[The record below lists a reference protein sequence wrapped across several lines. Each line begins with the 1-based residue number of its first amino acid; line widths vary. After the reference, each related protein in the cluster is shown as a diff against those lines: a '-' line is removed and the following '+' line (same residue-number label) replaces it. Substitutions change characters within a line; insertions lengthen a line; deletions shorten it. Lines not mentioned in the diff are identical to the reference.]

1 MNTSN
6 RDLQQKNTRQAGLPI
21 ESIIK
26 RAIAYWP
33 LVLLALILSYIVAE
47 LYLRYTPKV
56 HKVQARLVINDDD
69 QGQSTNLLRFQLDG
83 SGYYNEVEK
92 EVELLKSR
100 SIIAEVVKQLSLQ
113 ARISQEGNVITSELY
128 GAKSPVRL
136 TIYEP
141 NKVLQNVVGPLQ
153 VSKDNKV
160 QYNGVTY
167 PADSII
173 NSPFGLIK
181 WTVTGEVV
189 PEDKINLDI
198 ITLKQAVNVVRGYLS
213 VVPINKQSAIIDI
226 IVTERIPERG
236 VDFITALLEVY
247 NKNYVEFK
255 RRIAQNTVG
264 FIDERLTLLATE
276 LSSIEK
282 NLEDFKSKSGVIDLS
297 YEGQLFLSR
306 VSEYDQQISQIDVQL
321 QVLKELRAY
330 VARRNNEEKPVPATL
345 GLQDPILQ
353 SLLTQLFNSEFEYS
367 RVKGLSGSKN
377 PRLEVLQNQIDNL
390 KPSILESIENL
401 ERSFINNRAKLI
413 SSNRSVEQALKG
425 IPQKERMLLDISRQ
439 QTIKNSIYTF
449 LLQKREEAAIQS
461 ASIVPSNR
469 IIDNPENIG
478 KVKPKTNLTYLLSA
492 GAFLLLAA
500 IYVFFKE
507 FANSKFQYKNEIDE
521 EVGLPIIGE
530 LELVEDEQSGDGVV
544 VTRNNRDI
552 INEQF
557 RELRTNISFLK
568 KGKLSQSILFTS
580 SKSGEGKSFVSTNLA
595 ISLAQAGKKVILL
608 EMDLRK
614 PKVQQYLGIQK
625 GLGITSYLINYASME
640 SIISK
645 VPNIDNLSVIGS
657 GPLPPNPAEIILNE
671 KVDELFAYLKTT
683 YDYIVIDA
691 PPVGIVSDARLLGK
705 YADICLYII
714 RYNFTERSFSE
725 LIKSL
730 TVNSGLPS
738 IYLVFNAVPLRK
750 MLRYGYGYGYSYGY
764 TEARKP
770 KTILERI
777 KSFLRN
783 K

>member
-1 MNTSN
+1 MNNSN
-6 RDLQQKNTRQAGLPI
+6 IELQQKDTRQTGIPI

-26 RAIAYWP
+26 RTLAYWP
-33 LVLLALILSYIVAE
+33 LVILALILSYIVSH

-100 SIIAEVVKQLSLQ
+100 SIIAEVVKKLSLQ
-113 ARISQEGNVITSELY
+113 AKINQEGNVITSELY
-128 GAKSPVRL
+128 GAKSPIRL
-136 TIYEP
+136 VLYEP
-141 NKVLQNVVGPLQ
+141 HKVLQNVMGQLQ
-153 VSKDNKV
+153 VTKDNVV
-160 QYNGVTY
+160 QFNGMSY

-181 WTVTGEVV
+181 WEVSGEIKL
-189 PEDKINLDI
+189 EDKISLQI
-198 ITLKQAVNVVRGYLS
+198 ITLKQAVNAVRGYLT
-213 VVPINKQSAIIDI
+213 VAPINKQSAIIDI
-226 IVTERIPERG
+226 IVMERIPERG
-236 VDFITALLEVY
+236 EDLIAALLEVY

-255 RRIAQNTVG
+255 RRIAQNTVE
-264 FIDERLTLLATE
+264 FIDERLNLLATE

-321 QVLKELRAY
+321 QVLKELQAY
-330 VARRNNEEKPVPATL
+330 VARRNNEERPVPATL
-345 GLQDPILQ
+345 GLQDPMLQ
-353 SLLTQLFNSEFEYS
+353 SLLTQLFNTEFEYS
-367 RVKGLSGSKN
+367 RLKGLSGSKN
-377 PRLEVLQNQIDNL
+377 PRLDVLQTQIDNL

-401 ERSFINNRAKLI
+401 ERSLVNNRAKLI
-413 SSNRSVEQALKG
+413 TSNRSVEQALKG

-469 IIDNPENIG
+469 IIDDPETLG

-492 GAFLLLAA
+492 GAFLLLTA

-507 FANSKFQYKNEIDE
+507 FANSKFQYKNEIEE

-530 LELVEDEQSGDGVV
+530 LELVEDEQTGDGVV

-595 ISLAQAGKKVILL
+595 ISLAQAGKNVVLL

-625 GLGITSYLINYASME
+625 GLGITSYLINYASLD

-645 VPNIDNLSVIGS
+645 VPNIENLSVIGS

-671 KVDELFAYLKTT
+671 KIDELFDYMRKT
-683 YDYIVIDA
+683 YDYIVI
-691 PPVGIVSDARLLGK
+691 
-705 YADICLYII
+705 
-714 RYNFTERSFSE
+714 
-725 LIKSL
+725 
-730 TVNSGLPS
+730 
-738 IYLVFNAVPLRK
+738 
-750 MLRYGYGYGYSYGY
+750 
-764 TEARKP
+764 
-770 KTILERI
+770 
-777 KSFLRN
+777 
-783 K
+783 